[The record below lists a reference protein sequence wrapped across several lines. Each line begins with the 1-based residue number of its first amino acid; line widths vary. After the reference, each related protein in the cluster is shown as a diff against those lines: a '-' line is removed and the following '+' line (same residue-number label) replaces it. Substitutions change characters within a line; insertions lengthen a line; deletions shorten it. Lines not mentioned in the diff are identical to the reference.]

1 MHVLEVE
8 VDVDVV
14 EVDVDVVEDWWMR
27 GCYGG
32 GVGFGGRCIPGHRSP
47 FLPLDLI
54 SSRTNMLAPPPAR
67 NLGRVAS
74 VHIWGV
80 G

>member
-1 MHVLEVE
+1 MHVLE
-8 VDVDVV
+8 V

-27 GCYGG
+27 GCC

-54 SSRTNMLAPPPAR
+54 SSRTNMLAPPPA
-67 NLGRVAS
+67 LGRVAS
-74 VHIWGV
+74 VHTYGGV
-80 G
+80 GWGGVEGG

>member
-1 MHVLEVE
+1 MYVLE
-8 VDVDVV
+8 V

-54 SSRTNMLAPPPAR
+54 SSRTNMLAPPPA
-67 NLGRVAS
+67 LGRVAS

-80 G
+80 GWGGVEGG